1 MLRRWQVEDLGRLA
15 SRSQPATTSQGSP
28 PATTSQG
35 LQPATPPTA
44 SQEPDGEWVLVDI
57 PDGRTKLTTGEWEE
71 QSHRIHGV
79 GGVLERA
86 NLRSD
91 SFTTEAYVRQFGLVA
106 RGRNEY
112 GNAWWRGMMVQYQ
125 IYPYQYR
132 FQGCRVWLGWFML
145 PPVPGQAQS
154 QVAPTA
160 TEMMAPRWF
169 PAFFAGSSEDDAQLQ
184 MSCLHIVVIG
194 CKPWWV
200 GRRRAVNLKEVTLT
214 WLM

>member
-71 QSHRIHGV
+71 QDRRIRGV

-91 SFTTEAYVRQFGLVA
+91 SFTTEAYVRKLSWSLAANHGGWTV
-106 RGRNEY
+106 G
-112 GNAWWRGMMVQYQ
+112 VQ
-125 IYPYQYR
+125 R
-132 FQGCRVWLGWFML
+132 TLRRLH
-145 PPVPGQAQS
+145 
-154 QVAPTA
+154 
-160 TEMMAPRWF
+160 R
-169 PAFFAGSSEDDAQLQ
+169 
-184 MSCLHIVVIG
+184 SCEVEFVVF
-194 CKPWWV
+194 C
-200 GRRRAVNLKEVTLT
+200 
-214 WLM
+214 